1 MKTLYYFIIPTYTFV
16 NNKMLSCCGPQPINK
31 KDLIDIENGNILTS
45 LRKVCQIHDDVED
58 KTLKKEYKFI
68 LDQIIDNGENKKPE
82 EVNDEN
88 KNERFVSFL
97 YKLTIFFKLSNDR
110 KSLVPVKCS
119 DLPYISSGKFYSND
133 YILFRLNFKSRNLLE
148 NDQSHYFKKEVEE
161 GINDNFKDH
170 EFIKIE
176 EIVKVFNIYRPDYFY
191 IIVDKPDHSS
201 EREKPINYGFIFEK
215 DPKHQNIFTDNVT
228 FKERNKGCC

>member
-1 MKTLYYFIIPTYTFV
+1 MLKVYIIVLLTIFFNY
-16 NNKMLSCCGPQPINK
+16 KILSCCGPRRINK
-31 KDLIDIENGNILTS
+31 KDLINVENGDILKI
-45 LRKVCQIHDDVED
+45 LREVCQVHNDVKNE
-58 KTLKKEYKFI
+58 KLEEEYKFI
-68 LDQIIDNGENKKPE
+68 LDQIIDNGKNKKPE
-82 EVNDEN
+82 EVDDEN

-148 NDQSHYFKKEVEE
+148 NDQSHYFKKDVEKD
-161 GINDNFKDH
+161 INDNFKDH
-170 EFIKIE
+170 KFIKME
-176 EIVKVFNIYRPDYFY
+176 EIVKVFDKYKPDYFY

-215 DPKHQNIFTDNVT
+215 DPKHQKNFTDNVT